1 MKATTD
7 YGAQVGDT
15 ASRPERIPAAVWRT
29 AFVLA
34 AGSVMAGLDTS
45 LVNVGINAVGT
56 KLGATLAATQWINSG
71 YLLALAA
78 ALPACGWLSRR
89 IGAGRLWLWALVG
102 FTLTSALCAAAP
114 DIGLLIGARTL
125 QGATGGLLIP
135 SGMAILGQLAGRG
148 GMGRV
153 IATSSV
159 PSILAP
165 AIGPVLGAL
174 LIANLSWHWL
184 FLINIPIGALGLVLG
199 LRWVPRGERGAAG
212 RLDML
217 SLVLVVVALP
227 LTVFAITEATDLRS
241 PTAAVVWVPLLAG
254 LVALGGF
261 VWRSY
266 RSPAPL
272 MDLRLGRNR
281 LFGSAAAVVF
291 FTSAALFGGLIV
303 MPLYFQLQLGQD
315 IVHAGLLLMAFSLGA
330 AVTFPVAG
338 SLNDRYG
345 GGIVIVAGLLVSI
358 ATTVPMALLPADAN
372 VVLVEVL
379 QVLRGIGMALAGS
392 PSVSAALSAV
402 EEHQM
407 SDASSQVNILSRVGG
422 ALGSAIF
429 VVILSNG
436 VAAATPEQEVG
447 SFHRTFWLTVAAT
460 VIALAA
466 AVWLT
471 REQRAA
477 RVPD

>member
-1 MKATTD
+1 
-7 YGAQVGDT
+7 
-15 ASRPERIPAAVWRT
+15 
-29 AFVLA
+29 
-34 AGSVMAGLDTS
+34 
-45 LVNVGINAVGT
+45 
-56 KLGATLAATQWINSG
+56 
-71 YLLALAA
+71 
-78 ALPACGWLSRR
+78 
-89 IGAGRLWLWALVG
+89 
-102 FTLTSALCAAAP
+102 
-114 DIGLLIGARTL
+114 
-125 QGATGGLLIP
+125 
-135 SGMAILGQLAGRG
+135 
-148 GMGRV
+148 
-153 IATSSV
+153 
-159 PSILAP
+159 
-165 AIGPVLGAL
+165 
-174 LIANLSWHWL
+174 
-184 FLINIPIGALGLVLG
+184 
-199 LRWVPRGERGAAG
+199 
-212 RLDML
+212 
-217 SLVLVVVALP
+217 
-227 LTVFAITEATDLRS
+227 
-241 PTAAVVWVPLLAG
+241 
-254 LVALGGF
+254 
-261 VWRSY
+261 
-266 RSPAPL
+266 
-272 MDLRLGRNR
+272 
-281 LFGSAAAVVF
+281 VVF

-436 VAAATPEQEVG
+436 VAAASPEQEVG
-447 SFHRTFWLTVAAT
+447 SFHRTFWLMVAAT